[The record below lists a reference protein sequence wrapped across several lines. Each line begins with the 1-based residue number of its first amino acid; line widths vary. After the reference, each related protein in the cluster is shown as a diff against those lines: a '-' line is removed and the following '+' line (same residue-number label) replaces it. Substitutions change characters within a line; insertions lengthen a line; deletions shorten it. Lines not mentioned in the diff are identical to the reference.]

1 MRHFVALGYAGWE
14 AGQLE
19 AELADN
25 TWLSCPA
32 DPQILFDLPHDQRLQ
47 AAAAS
52 LGVDLR
58 LLSTQVGH
66 A

>member
-1 MRHFVALGYAGWE
+1 LIALGYAGWG

-19 AELADN
+19 AELAQN
-25 TWLSCPA
+25 AWLSCPA
-32 DPQILFDLPHDQRLQ
+32 QPQILFDLPPDQRLD

-52 LGVDLR
+52 LGIQ
-58 LLSTQVGH
+58 LSQLSSQVGH